1 MENNRYGMSTMRNP
15 PVQEGNT
22 YTVKVESTGREGDG
36 IAKIDGFVIFIPGA
50 KVGEELEVKI
60 NKVTRR
66 VGFAEKLESE
76 GSETPQEAEDSES
89 PEENQEQEE
98 TEESE
103 RPEENQKT
111 EETEELDKP
120 PDT

>member
-1 MENNRYGMSTMRNP
+1 MENNRFGMSTMRNP

-50 KVGEELEVKI
+50 KVGEELEVRI

-66 VGFAEKLESE
+66 VGFAEKLDSE
-76 GSETPQEAEDSES
+76 GVETPQEVTEESVS
-89 PEENQEQEE
+89 PEENQE
-98 TEESE
+98 
-103 RPEENQKT
+103 P
-111 EETEELDKP
+111 EETEELESP
-120 PDT
+120 QDTEE